1 MSTQLINT
9 GGSYDMEKIIRCK
22 LEERLSDAEREK
34 TMLELEMKEN
44 LGRLKA
50 DISRKDIAINNVST
64 I

>member
-1 MSTQLINT
+1 
-9 GGSYDMEKIIRCK
+9 MEKMLRFK

-44 LGRLKA
+44 LNRLKA

-64 I
+64 TQSG

>member
-1 MSTQLINT
+1 
-9 GGSYDMEKIIRCK
+9 MEKIIRCK